1 MTKYS
6 KNLKKSSRGETEIID
21 LLKKYHKKKLLN
33 YSIISRGTT
42 WMDAGTPDSLI
53 KSSQL
58 VQIIEERENLKI
70 ACLEQIA
77 YEMKFINKSN
87 LKKIIKNLPKSLYRQ
102 YLENYFD
109 NESI

>member
-1 MTKYS
+1 
-6 KNLKKSSRGETEIID
+6 
-21 LLKKYHKKKLLN
+21 
-33 YSIISRGTT
+33 
-42 WMDAGTPDSLI
+42 MDAGTPDSLI

-87 LKKIIKNLPKSLYRQ
+87 LKK
-102 YLENYFD
+102 
-109 NESI
+109 